1 MSDDPSITDLVTC
14 AAHGDE
20 QAWDALVERYA
31 PLVWSICRRYQLRD
45 ADTHDV
51 SQSVW
56 LGLVSHLGQ
65 LRDPAALPGWLATTT
80 RRECGKVRLAARA
93 AGYGLDVEAIP
104 DEQTG
109 MAEQELLLAERHA
122 ALREAL
128 TRLTPRCQRLIAL
141 LTEDPPVP
149 YAQISARLGI
159 PVGSIGPCRSRCLD
173 KLRRNPAI
181 AALINTD
188 GEPAAGEPPGQAR
201 HPHRLGLPGVVSAPD
216 QGSLPRQ
223 LSAPR
228 HQLEA
233 GQSSWQNQLGADR
246 AAWTIRG
253 SHGRRRPRR
262 RAGGPVARA
271 VDRPRARTRSCSPE
285 GDAHRLDLG

>member
-31 PLVWSICRRYQLRD
+31 PLVWSICRRYRLSD

-56 LGLVSHLGQ
+56 LGLVSHLSQ

-80 RRECGKVRLAARA
+80 RRECGKVLRAAQA
-93 AGYGLDVEAIP
+93 AGYAPDIEAIP

-128 TRLTPRCQRLIAL
+128 TRLTPSCQRLIAL
-141 LTEDPPVP
+141 LIEDPPVP

-188 GEPAAGEPPGQAR
+188 GEPATGE
-201 HPHRLGLPGVVSAPD
+201 
-216 QGSLPRQ
+216 LPRQ
-223 LSAPR
+223 ARQPAPP
-228 HQLEA
+228 
-233 GQSSWQNQLGADR
+233 
-246 AAWTIRG
+246 
-253 SHGRRRPRR
+253 RPRKTSR
-262 RAGGPVARA
+262 FTSIPVPARSA
-271 VDRPRARTRSCSPE
+271 AMMRDSASVAAR
-285 GDAHRLDLG
+285 DAP